1 MDESPRPS
9 LFSVR
14 LNFVI
19 SLSAHNSNL
28 LYDHGIGAFTAA
40 ELDAIEQYCEGLE
53 LIKAPLGGR
62 SENDPYENIRI
73 SKVAAIRQAPQIM
86 WLYERI
92 AGVVHML
99 NRTYQ
104 FDLRGFHEPLQYTVY
119 HHSEGGHF
127 NWHIDQGPQP
137 PRKLSL
143 TLQLTDPSRYEGG
156 DLQFNTGTKPVTAPK
171 DRGVAIAF
179 PSFVLH
185 RVTPVTAGTRRALV
199 AWVTGPSFK

>member
-1 MDESPRPS
+1 MPGLILRGSKLLATMATPNS
-9 LFSVR
+9 TLLF
-14 LNFVI
+14 
-19 SLSAHNSNL
+19 
-28 LYDHGIGAFTAA
+28 DHGIGAFTAA
-40 ELDAIEQYCEGLE
+40 ELDSIEQYCDSLA

-62 SENDPYENIRI
+62 TEGDPYEHIRI
-73 SKVAAIRQAPQIM
+73 SRVAAIRQDPQIM

-92 AGVVHML
+92 ASVVRTL

-104 FDLRGFHEPLQYTVY
+104 FDLRGFHEALQYTVY
-119 HHSEGGHF
+119 HDREGGHF
-127 NWHIDQGPQP
+127 DWHIDQGPQP

-185 RVTPVTAGTRRALV
+185 RVTPVTAGTRKALV